1 MGSFFRHRV
10 RQPVHILT
18 LVGCGVLSL
27 VLPLC
32 LQWVWP
38 MLLEP
43 IELWSIDQRF
53 RFRPLLPVA
62 PDALTEK
69 SPNLVAIDYDDQAA
83 RTYELGRWPWDRRVH
98 AQVLDWLREG
108 EARSVMID
116 LVFEFP
122 SRDSDEDQALIQAT
136 RQADNVVL
144 PVVLLNGREKA
155 LPLTNDQPASPN
167 TISVNIQGQG
177 KLPEAQEVLSPFPP
191 LDQTAAYLGHIQ
203 RTTDMDGVL
212 RRVPLVFS
220 FKGGVVPAFS
230 LAAAFKHLQVDP
242 STIQV
247 RLGETL
253 QFHSSELGQI
263 VIPIDDQGRTWINF
277 AGPWGTRFFHFPYSW
292 LKDNLGGDDR
302 QAKLKAWF
310 KDHSVVIGNLTTGSS
325 DQGAI
330 PYERNFPF
338 SEMHLHLL
346 NMIFTK
352 QFLRDANATETAAA
366 FILPIVMLSASAFIA
381 GPIVILAI
389 GFLLLV
395 IYLLILQLT
404 FTYSGLLLPAVTPVG
419 TLILGLILLLTAR
432 YFLVDRERWRFLS
445 ILGSCLPPKTVQV
458 ISETPSRIPDLLKG
472 RRRELSILF
481 ADVKGFSTWSTEVDP
496 TEVQTVLKDYLHAM
510 TLIIRHHGGTLD
522 KYMGD
527 GIMAF
532 FGDAEPDDGG
542 PEEEEIR
549 VRRQVGNAIRA
560 SVAMQ
565 QKMAELNQSWQS
577 RNLRTHQIRIG
588 INTGIVMI
596 GNLGT
601 EYLWDYTVIGSDVN
615 MAQRL
620 ESAADPGGVLL
631 SPHTAELAI
640 KEETLPPDLPR
651 KEATLKGIGL
661 HKNLCAISPD
671 LIANWPNNPRVK

>member
-1 MGSFFRHRV
+1 
-10 RQPVHILT
+10 
-18 LVGCGVLSL
+18 
-27 VLPLC
+27 
-32 LQWVWP
+32 
-38 MLLEP
+38 
-43 IELWSIDQRF
+43 
-53 RFRPLLPVA
+53 
-62 PDALTEK
+62 
-69 SPNLVAIDYDDQAA
+69 
-83 RTYELGRWPWDRRVH
+83 
-98 AQVLDWLREG
+98 
-108 EARSVMID
+108 
-116 LVFEFP
+116 
-122 SRDSDEDQALIQAT
+122 
-136 RQADNVVL
+136 
-144 PVVLLNGREKA
+144 
-155 LPLTNDQPASPN
+155 
-167 TISVNIQGQG
+167 
-177 KLPEAQEVLSPFPP
+177 
-191 LDQTAAYLGHIQ
+191 
-203 RTTDMDGVL
+203 MDGVL
-212 RRVPLVFS
+212 RRVPLLYS
-220 FKGGVVPAFS
+220 SKGGVIPAFS

-242 STIQV
+242 ATIQV
-247 RLGETL
+247 RPGESI
-253 QFHSSELGQI
+253 QFHSPELGQI

-292 LKDNLGGDDR
+292 LKDNLQKDNK
-302 QAKLKAWF
+302 QEKLKSWF

-330 PYERNFPF
+330 PFERNFPF

-352 QFLRDANATETAAA
+352 QFLRDANPTEAMAA
-366 FILPIVMLSASAFIA
+366 FILPIVMLSASAFVA
-381 GPIVILAI
+381 GPIVILSI

-395 IYLLILQLT
+395 IYLLILHLS
-404 FTYSGLLLPAVTPVG
+404 FAYSGLLLPAVTPVG
-419 TLILGLILLLTAR
+419 TLILGLIFLLTAR

-458 ISETPSRIPDLLKG
+458 ISERPSRIPDLLKG

-496 TEVQTVLKDYLHAM
+496 SEVQTVLKDYLHAM

-542 PEEEEIR
+542 PEEEEKR
-549 VRRQVGNAIRA
+549 VRRQVGNAVRA

-565 QKMAELNQSWQS
+565 RKMAELNHLWQS
-577 RNLRTHQIRIG
+577 QNLRPHQIRIG

-640 KEETLPPDLPR
+640 KEGTLPPDLPR

-661 HKNLCAISPD
+661 HKNLCPITPD
-671 LIANWPNNPRVK
+671 LIANWPNNKLFT

>member
-10 RQPVHILT
+10 RQPVHMLT
-18 LVGCGVLSL
+18 LLGCGALSL
-27 VLPLC
+27 LIPLC
-32 LQWVWP
+32 LQWAWP
-38 MLLEP
+38 TLLEP
-43 IELWSIDQRF
+43 IELWSLDQRF
-53 RFRPLLPVA
+53 RLRPSLAVA
-62 PDALTEK
+62 PDATIEK

-83 RTYELGRWPWDRRVH
+83 RKYGLGRWPWDRRVH

-122 SRDSDEDQALIQAT
+122 SRDSDEDRSLIQAT
-136 RQADNVVL
+136 QQADNVIL
-144 PVVLLNGREKA
+144 PVVLHKNGEQGHT
-155 LPLTNDQPASPN
+155 LTTDLSASPYI
-167 TISVNIQGQG
+167 ISVNIKGQG
-177 KLPEAQEVLSPFPP
+177 KLPEVQEVLSPFPP
-191 LDQTAAYLGHIQ
+191 LDQAAAYLGHIQ
-203 RTTDMDGVL
+203 RTTDPDGVL
-212 RRVPLVFS
+212 RRVPLLYS
-220 FKGGVVPAFS
+220 FRGKVIPAFS
-230 LAAAFKHLQVDP
+230 LAAAFKHLNIDP
-242 STIQV
+242 STLQV
-247 RLGETL
+247 TLGDSL
-253 QFHSSELGQI
+253 QFHSPELGRI
-263 VIPIDDQGRTWINF
+263 VIPIDNQGRAWINF
-277 AGPWGTRFFHFPYSW
+277 SGPWGTRFFHFPYSW
-292 LKDNLGGDDR
+292 LKDNLGGDDSR
-302 QAKLKAWF
+302 AKLKKWF

-330 PYERNFPF
+330 PFERNFPF

-352 QFLRDANATETAAA
+352 QFLRDATPTETAAA
-366 FILPIVMLSASAFIA
+366 FILPIVILSASAFVA
-381 GPIVILAI
+381 GPIVILTI

-395 IYLLILQLT
+395 IYILILQLT
-404 FTYSGLLLPAVTPVG
+404 FTYSGMLLPAVTPVA

-458 ISETPSRIPDLLKG
+458 ISETPSQIPDLLKG

-481 ADVKGFSTWSTEVDP
+481 ADVKGFSTWSTEVHP
-496 TEVQTVLKDYLHAM
+496 TEVQTVLKEYLHAM

-542 PEEEEIR
+542 PEEEEKR
-549 VRRQVGNAIRA
+549 VQRQVGNAVRA

-565 QKMAELNQSWQS
+565 RKMVELNRSWQN
-577 RNLRTHQIRIG
+577 RNMRLHQIRIG
-588 INTGIVMI
+588 INTGVVMI

-601 EYLWDYTVIGSDVN
+601 EYVWDYTVIGSDVN

-620 ESAADPGGVLL
+620 ESAAAPGGVLL

-640 KEETLPPDLPR
+640 KEGTLPSDLPR

-661 HKNLCAISPD
+661 HKGLCAITPD
-671 LIANWPNNPRVK
+671 LIANWPRKKP